1 MGWMQECCRT
11 YDVIMSCKKK
21 KQGDSKESDD
31 KKEELDTSVQSDS
44 ERLVANFCPIHF
56 MPQNAQLEVELS
68 ADGEFKE
75 AFLVNKGESTTFI
88 PVTEKSASRTSGIA
102 AHPLCDQLSYI
113 ALGRPK
119 SYIALEYQKGRRIG
133 AKKVDGFAKY
143 KDPYVKKYA
152 AYLKELKGWAES
164 KDHSHYIV
172 KAVYN
177 YITKG
182 KLIEDLLKKGLIKAT
197 RLETDNKVALKE
209 GSINGVKYDKCL
221 VRWRV
226 FLEGNEAD
234 CGVSWKDESL
244 AKCYAEYCMSK
255 GGKKDLCYI
264 LGKEGVRAEIHPKG
278 VVNRDDSKFISA
290 NDTNGLT
297 FRGRFE
303 DAAQAYSVSVEA
315 TQKAHAALRWVID
328 EFGVSV
334 GDRTFVCWNP
344 NLYEVPNPSKLL
356 NIEVDG
362 QEFSDYKDALRNT
375 IGGYENTL
383 KNSQVNHVVIMATE
397 AATTGRRSITYYNE
411 LDGSDFLRRI
421 EDWYLTCSWYDKRA
435 INGKRRMVVATP
447 SNVDIVRYAF
457 GTQQGKKVVVNEKLL
472 NNYSQTLL
480 RCIVDSQPLPDAIV
494 SAIVRKASLRTSY
507 DSDNYDKLLSI
518 ACALI
523 RKQVKD
529 KSKKECIKMEL
540 DLECTDRSYL
550 FGRLLAVAEKVES
563 DARGTSDSSSDRAT
577 NAERYQTAFA
587 QKPLHTFKQLD
598 ERLLKPYYAK
608 LNPES
613 RQRFKD
619 LVNDI
624 IAALP
629 QQDESALN
637 RPLSDMYLIGYYL
650 QRREFKLK
658 KI

>member
-44 ERLVANFCPIHF
+44 ERLVADFCPIYF
-56 MPQNAQLEVELS
+56 MPQRAQLEVGLS
-68 ADGEFKE
+68 ADGKFKE
-75 AFLVNKGESTTFI
+75 AFLVNKGERTTFI
-88 PVTEKSASRTSGIA
+88 PVTDKSASRTNGIA

-113 ALGRPK
+113 ALGHPK
-119 SYIALEYQKGRRIG
+119 YRSEIG
-133 AKKVDGFAKY
+133 AEKLGGFAKY
-143 KDPYVKKYA
+143 KDPYAKKYD
-152 AYLKELKGWAES
+152 AYLEELKGWAES
-164 KDHSHYIV
+164 TYSHDIV

-177 YITKG
+177 YIVKG
-182 KLIEDLLKKGLIKAT
+182 ELIEDLVGVKL
-197 RLETDNKVALKE
+197 LETDDKGALKE
-209 GSINGVKYDKCL
+209 VSIDDIKCDKFL

-244 AKCYAEYCMSK
+244 ANCYAEYCMSK
-255 GGKKDLCYI
+255 GGEKDLCYI
-264 LGKEGVRAEIHPKG
+264 LGKEGVRAETHPKG
-278 VVNRDDSKFISA
+278 VVNRDSSKFISA

-315 TQKAHAALRWVID
+315 TQKAHAALRWVVD
-328 EFGVSV
+328 KFGHQI
-334 GDRTFVCWNP
+334 GKRTFVCWNP
-344 NLYEVPNPSKLL
+344 NLYEVPNPSELL

-375 IGGYENTL
+375 IEGYENTL
-383 KNSQVNHVVIMATE
+383 KESQVNHVVIMATE

-421 EDWYLTCSWYDKRA
+421 EDWYLTCSWYDKRE
-435 INGKRRMVVATP
+435 INGQRRMVVATP
-447 SNVDIVRYAF
+447 SNVDIVSYAF
-457 GTQQGKKVVVNEKLL
+457 GTQQGKEVVVNEKLL

-480 RCIVDSQPLPDAIV
+480 RCIVDSQPLPDTIV

-507 DSDNYDKLLSI
+507 DSDKYDKLLSI

-563 DARGTSDSSSDRAT
+563 DARWASDDSSGRET
-577 NAERYQTAFA
+577 NAVRYQTAFA

-608 LNPES
+608 LKPGW
-613 RQRFKD
+613 RQYLKN

-658 KI
+658 KSNPEEDK

>member
-11 YDVIMSCKKK
+11 YDVIMSCKEE
-21 KQGDSKESDD
+21 QQQDDSKESDD
-31 KKEELDTSVQSDS
+31 KKEERVTTVQSDS

-113 ALGRPK
+113 ALGHPNYRSDADAEK
-119 SYIALEYQKGRRIG
+119 LG
-133 AKKVDGFAKY
+133 GFAEH
-143 KDPYVKKYA
+143 KDSYAKKYA
-152 AYLKELKGWAES
+152 AYLEELKRWAES
-164 KDHSHYIV
+164 TYSHYIV

-177 YITKG
+177 YIVKG
-182 KLIEDLLKKGLIKAT
+182 ELIEDLVGVKL
-197 RLETDNKVALKE
+197 LETDNKVVLKE

-226 FLEGNEAD
+226 FLEGNKTD
-234 CGVSWKDESL
+234 SGVSWKDESL

-255 GGKKDLCYI
+255 GGEKDLCYI

-278 VVNRDDSKFISA
+278 VVSRDTSKFISA

-344 NLYEVPNPSKLL
+344 NLYKVPNPSELL

-383 KNSQVNHVVIMATE
+383 KNSQVKHVVIMATE
-397 AATTGRRSITYYNE
+397 ASTTGRRSITYYNE

-480 RCIVDSQPLPDAIV
+480 RCIVDSQPLPHTIV

-507 DSDNYDKLLSI
+507 DSKNYDKLLSI

-563 DARGTSDSSSDRAT
+563 DARGTSDSSSDRET

-650 QRREFKLK
+650 QRRELLR